1 MLIHSFAHAFTM
13 LTMLTMLTWRSARR
27 AKVPPAKSTSA
38 ASAAMR
44 GLIHRRAA
52 HHHGKGA
59 KKPCPQKLTPR
70 SLQIAAARAPPY
82 E

>member
-52 HHHGKGA
+52 H
-59 KKPCPQKLTPR
+59 
-70 SLQIAAARAPPY
+70 AADSRRVRLRDVSD
-82 E
+82 

>member
-1 MLIHSFAHAFTM
+1 
-13 LTMLTMLTWRSARR
+13 MLTMLTWRSARR

-52 HHHGKGA
+52 HHHGKG
-59 KKPCPQKLTPR
+59 QKNR
-70 SLQIAAARAPPY
+70 DRRN
-82 E
+82 